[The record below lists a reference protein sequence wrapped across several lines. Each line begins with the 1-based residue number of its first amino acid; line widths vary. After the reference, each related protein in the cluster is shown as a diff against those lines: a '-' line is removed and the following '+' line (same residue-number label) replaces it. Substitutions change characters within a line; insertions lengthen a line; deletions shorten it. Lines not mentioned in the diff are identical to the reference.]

1 MVCPERR
8 SEMNGPE
15 LKALVTDWRVATLII
30 LLLLSIVAIYPHFD
44 QNGNMAT
51 NLQYGLDLQQGS
63 WLQLEFRAEVV
74 GFTTDRSLD
83 EFIPEL
89 SEKLDTEVLLV
100 DPTHLEIRKYYSQ
113 ADLEPIFAAA
123 GGKIATY
130 SPGVSKATA
139 EDVKRILENK
149 INTLGTK
156 DAKVNTLTGMN
167 NVARYIRVELA
178 GVDMKQAQE
187 IVGKQGKFEIRV
199 ETTANQTEHVLF
211 GDAITSVQN
220 PSQEPAGSDRW
231 GVGFTLSESGAA
243 AFRQGAI
250 KYGATAD
257 PANHNLVMLL
267 DNKTVYSA
275 PLSDDLAGKLQAEN
289 IRQLYASTG
298 AGKAGTVQATNLE
311 IHLRAG
317 ALPVDVSIA
326 GSGGVS
332 APLGERYKTM
342 ALLAGIFALIA
353 VGIAIYLRYRE
364 PGIVLPMILINAS
377 EIIILLGIIS
387 MIKFQLD
394 LPTIAGLIAVVG
406 TGIDQL
412 VVITDEILHEG
423 KVPSPNLYLKRLSR
437 ALGIIVVAAATVVIA
452 MLPLALMDLSTLK
465 GFAIITIL
473 GVLIGVLV
481 TRPAYGKIIMQI
493 LSK

>member
-1 MVCPERR
+1 
-8 SEMNGPE
+8 MNGAE
-15 LKALVTDWRVATLII
+15 IKALVSDWRVATLII
-30 LLLLSIVAIYPHFD
+30 LILLSVVAIFPHFD
-44 QNGNMAT
+44 NQGHMVSNI
-51 NLQYGLDLQQGS
+51 QYGLDLQQGS

-74 GFTTDRSLD
+74 GFTTDKPLD
-83 EFIPEL
+83 EFINGL
-89 SEKLDTEVLLV
+89 AEKLDTEVILV
-100 DPTHLEIRKYYSQ
+100 DPTHLEIRKYYTQ
-113 ADLEPIFAAA
+113 AELDPIFTAA
-123 GGKIATY
+123 GGKLTTY
-130 SPGVSKATA
+130 QQGVSKKTA
-139 EDVKRILENK
+139 EDVKRILEYK

-156 DAKVNTLTGMN
+156 DAKVNTLIGMN
-167 NVARYIRVELA
+167 NIGRYIRVELA

-199 ETTANQTEHVLF
+199 QTVGNESEHVLF

-231 GVGFTLSESGAA
+231 GVGFTLSETGAA
-243 AFRQGAI
+243 AFRNGAI

-257 PANHNLVMLL
+257 PERHNLVMLL
-267 DNKTVYSA
+267 DGNTVYSA
-275 PLSDDLAGKLQAEN
+275 PLSGDLAGKLQGET

-298 AGKAGTVQATNLE
+298 AGKAGTTQATNLE

-317 ALPVDVSIA
+317 ALPVDVTIA

-342 ALLAGIFALIA
+342 ALLAGIFSLIT
-353 VGIAIYLRYRE
+353 VGLVIYFRYRE
-364 PGIVLPMILINAS
+364 PSIVLPMVLINAS
-377 EIIILLGIIS
+377 EIVILLGIIS
-387 MIKFQLD
+387 LIKFQLD

-452 MLPLALMDLSTLK
+452 MLPLALMDLSSLK

-473 GVLIGVLV
+473 GVLVGVLI
-481 TRPAYGKIIMQI
+481 TRPAYGTIIMQI
-493 LSK
+493 LSKTK

>member
-1 MVCPERR
+1 
-8 SEMNGPE
+8 MNGPE
-15 LKALVTDWRVATLII
+15 LKAFVSDWRVATLII
-30 LLLLSIVAIYPHFD
+30 LILLSVIAIYPHFD
-44 QNGNMAT
+44 EQGHMVS

-74 GFTTDRSLD
+74 GFTTDRSL
-83 EFIPEL
+83 EELIPDL

-113 ADLEPIFAAA
+113 ADLERIFTAS
-123 GGKIATY
+123 GSKITTY
-130 SPGVSKATA
+130 QQGVSKATA

-167 NVARYIRVELA
+167 NIARYIRVELA

-187 IVGKQGKFEIRV
+187 IVGKQGKFEIRILTIGN
-199 ETTANQTEHVLF
+199 ESEHVIF

-220 PSQEPAGSDRW
+220 PSQEPAGSDHW
-231 GVGFTLSESGAA
+231 GVGFTLSDSGAA
-243 AFRQGAI
+243 AFRDGAI
-250 KYGATAD
+250 KYGATVD
-257 PANHNLVMLL
+257 PEHHNLVMLL
-267 DNKTVYSA
+267 DNTTVYSA
-275 PLSDDLAGKLQAEN
+275 PLSGDLAGKLQAEST
-289 IRQLYASTG
+289 RQLFASTG
-298 AGKAGTVQATNLE
+298 SGKTGTTQATNLE

-317 ALPVDVSIA
+317 ALPVDVGIA

-342 ALLAGIFALIA
+342 ALLAGIVALIT
-353 VGIAIYLRYRE
+353 VGFVIYFRYRE
-364 PGIVLPMILINAS
+364 SSIVLPMVLINAS

-387 MIKFQLD
+387 LIKFQLD

-473 GVLIGVLV
+473 GVLIGVLI